1 MANID
6 KFFLVENGLS
16 FDDDVAIF
24 SGFTDPTSGSGEAA
38 PIGSLFIRTNGQ
50 LWQKFGAADTEWQ
63 LVSNEGTSIK
73 VTSTDTTTGYLND
86 KITVS
91 SSLLKTVIPS
101 YPAAQSLQL
110 DLSPTGVSDGTYTK
124 VTVDSKG
131 RVVSAQNPTTLLG
144 YGITDAQPLH
154 PNLTA
159 LANVSAGSPPVGL
172 YTITGTGFSEARAI
186 TGTVNQITVS
196 NGDGVAANPNI
207 KLADNPELP
216 GSVGMRVPV
225 GTQVDE
231 QSSPDGTVRYDTD
244 LDKFRFRQNGE
255 WLNFGQDTVLY
266 NENPV
271 NPAASTVT
279 GQNAVA
285 IGESSVATG
294 QNSIVLGTSEAAGAQ
309 SIAMGNGARAASYG
323 QVAFSARPIASMGSS
338 QGAEYVYAGQTIAQF
353 PIELF
358 LDGVSA
364 RAQFPDPNTAVT
376 FTALVIGQNVGIP
389 GELFSAKIDG
399 QLFRGATAADTTVTT
414 VKSQFGVAYQDMD
427 AFISADTTNGT
438 FNVKVKGRA
447 GQTWR
452 WTVRVSTV
460 ENIL

>member
-1 MANID
+1 MADIS

-24 SGFTDPTSGSGEAA
+24 SGFTDPTAGSGEAA
-38 PIGSLFIRTNGQ
+38 PVGSLFIRTNGQ
-50 LWQKFGAADTEWQ
+50 LWQKFGAADTDWQ

-91 SSLLKTVIPS
+91 SSLLKTVDPS
-101 YPAAQSLQL
+101 YPASQSLQL
-110 DLSPTGVSDGTYTK
+110 DLSPTGVIGGTYTK
-124 VTVDSKG
+124 VTVDAKG
-131 RVVSAQNPTTLLG
+131 RVVSASNPTTLLG
-144 YGITDAQPLH
+144 YGIVDAQPLH

-159 LANVSAGSPPVGL
+159 LANISSGSPPVGL
-172 YTITGTGFSEARAI
+172 YAVTGTGFSAARAI
-186 TGTVNQITVS
+186 TGTADQIKVVA
-196 NGDGVAANPNI
+196 GDGVLGNPTLSI
-207 KLADNPELP
+207 EDDVVLP

-225 GTQVDE
+225 GSQIDE
-231 QSSPDGTVRYDTD
+231 QNSADGTLRYDST
-244 LDKFRFRQNGE
+244 LDRFRFRQAGQ
-255 WLNFGQDTVLY
+255 WLNFGHDLQLFK
-266 NENPV
+266 ENASS
-271 NPAASTVT
+271 PAASTVT
-279 GQNAVA
+279 GQNAVS
-285 IGESSVATG
+285 IGEGGTASG
-294 QNSIVLGTSEAAGAQ
+294 QNSISLGTSEASGSQ

-338 QGAEYVYAGQTIAQF
+338 QGAEYIYAGQTIAQY
-353 PIELF
+353 PIELY

-364 RAQFPDPNTAVT
+364 RAQFPDANTAVT
-376 FTALVIGQNVGIP
+376 FTALVIAQNVGTP

-414 VKSQFGVAYQDMD
+414 VKSQFGVSYQDMD
-427 AFISADTTNGT
+427 TMIVADTTNGT